1 MPHVVIID
9 DDPMIGRLLTR
20 MVERM
25 GHTAQ
30 VAGTLQE
37 GLAASRADPCDVVF
51 LDVRLPDGNGLDLLG
66 DLKALPWRPEVI
78 IMTGMGD
85 PDGAELAI
93 KNGAWDYIEK
103 PSSIDKMKLPLLR
116 ALDFRQER
124 AAHATPKVLKREDIV
139 GDSPPMGDCL
149 ATMAQ
154 AAASDANVLITG
166 ETGTGKELFALGI
179 HQNSGRAD
187 KSFVVVDCTALP
199 ETLVESLLFGHVKG
213 SFTGADRSQK
223 GLIEQA
229 NGGTIFLD
237 EVGELPPPLQKSF
250 LRVIQERRFRP
261 VGGDAEISSDF
272 RLIAATNRNLETMVA
287 DGRFRQDLFFRLRTF
302 NIELPPL
309 RERGQDL
316 ADLVNHHLQRLCQRY
331 KIRAKGLSP
340 DFLEALASHRWPGN
354 VRELVNV
361 LERTLASAL
370 EDTILYPYHLPTY
383 LRVQLARASVRK
395 DAPDEHPPEAAPAV
409 SGRLAGSMQDVR
421 DAAIAAAEERYLREL
436 MAQTKGEIKQAC
448 ETSGLSRGRLYALMK
463 KYDISR
469 PKA

>member
-1 MPHVVIID
+1 
-9 DDPMIGRLLTR
+9 MICRLLTR

-25 GHTAQ
+25 GHTTKT
-30 VAGTLQE
+30 AGTLQE
-37 GLAASRADPCDVVF
+37 GMQAALNEPCDVIF
-51 LDVRLPDGNGLDLLG
+51 LDVRLPDGSGLDVLS
-66 DLKALPWRPEVI
+66 DLKSSGSRPEVI

-116 ALDFRQER
+116 ALDFRRER
-124 AAHATPKVLKREDIV
+124 ATHATPKVLRREDIV
-139 GDSPPMGDCL
+139 GDSPPMQECL

-154 AAASDANVLITG
+154 AAASEANVLITG

-179 HQNSGRAD
+179 HQNSSRAGN
-187 KSFVVVDCTALP
+187 SFVVVDCTALP

-229 NGGTIFLD
+229 HGGTLFLD
-237 EVGELPPPLQKSF
+237 EVGELPSALQKSF

-261 VGGDAEISSDF
+261 VGGDAEINSDF
-272 RLIAATNRNLETMVA
+272 RLIAATNRNLEAMGA
-287 DGRFRQDLFFRLRTF
+287 EDRFRQDLFFRLRTF

-309 RERGQDL
+309 RERLEDL
-316 ADLVNHHLQRLCQRY
+316 PDLVNHHLQRLCHRY
-331 KIRAKGLSP
+331 KIRPKGLSP
-340 DFLEALASHRWPGN
+340 DFLEALAAHPWPGN

-361 LERTLASAL
+361 LERTIASAL
-370 EDTILYPYHLPTY
+370 EDPILYPYHLPTY
-383 LRVQLARASVRK
+383 LRVRLARAAVRK
-395 DAPDEHPPEAAPAV
+395 DSPQGQAGPA
-409 SGRLAGSMQDVR
+409 GPAGLGQLGGSLQDVR
-421 DAAIAAAEERYLREL
+421 EAAICAAEERYLRDL
-436 MAQTKGEIKQAC
+436 MAQTKGGIKQAC
-448 ETSGLSRGRLYALMK
+448 ALSGLSRGRLYALMK

-469 PKA
+469 PKV

>member
-1 MPHVVIID
+1 MAYILIID
-9 DDPMIGRLLTR
+9 DDPMICRLLTR

-30 VAGTLQE
+30 EAGTLGE
-37 GLAASRADPCDVVF
+37 GLAAAMAASCDVVF

-66 DLKALPWRPEVI
+66 DLKALPSRPEVI

-139 GDSPPMGDCL
+139 GDSQPLGECL
-149 ATMAQ
+149 GTMAQ

-179 HQNSGRAD
+179 HQNSARAE
-187 KSFVVVDCTALP
+187 KNFVVVDCTALP

-229 NGGTIFLD
+229 NGGTLFLD
-237 EVGELPPPLQKSF
+237 EVGELPAPLQKSF

-261 VGGDAEISSDF
+261 VGGDTEINSDF
-272 RLIAATNRNLETMVA
+272 RLIAATNRNLENMVA
-287 DGRFRQDLFFRLRTF
+287 EGRFRQDLFFRLRTF
-302 NIELPPL
+302 YIELPPL

-316 ADLVNHHLQRLCQRY
+316 SDLVNHHLQRLCQRY
-331 KIRAKGLSP
+331 KIRPKGLSP
-340 DFLEALASHRWPGN
+340 DFLEALDSHRWPGN

-395 DAPDEHPPEAAPAV
+395 DAPDAQAAEAAPVV

-436 MAQTKGEIKQAC
+436 MAQTRGEIKQAC
-448 ETSGLSRGRLYALMK
+448 EVSGLSRGRLYALMK
-463 KYDISR
+463 KYGISR